1 MLYLKSLRKHT
12 LVTVPRSTGFVH
24 ILSPRPP
31 PRLPPSPHSHTLPN
45 IIGLCSEKAVRDS
58 GTKAE
63 AFCPVRAPVPAH
75 KSAFSSNHS
84 SGRKGVLL
92 CDGTLELGAHTAT
105 SIRARPY
112 ARSWVGRRVR
122 GREEGRT
129 AGGAASREYDGRRT
143 RMMGVGPLGEPASSS
158 SPFVSMRTASNST
171 VCEPVKLSPDVP
183 LVKLSPDVPLVKF
196 DPDASC
202 SAASPISA
210 RLNT

>member
-1 MLYLKSLRKHT
+1 M
-12 LVTVPRSTGFVH
+12 
-24 ILSPRPP
+24 
-31 PRLPPSPHSHTLPN
+31 
-45 IIGLCSEKAVRDS
+45 
-58 GTKAE
+58 
-63 AFCPVRAPVPAH
+63 RAPVPAH
-75 KSAFSSNHS
+75 RSAFSSNHS
-84 SGRKGVLL
+84 SDRKGVLL

-112 ARSWVGRRVR
+112 ARSCVGRRVR

-143 RMMGVGPLGEPASSS
+143 RMMGVGPLGELASSS
-158 SPFVSMRTASNST
+158 SPFAAMRTVSNFT
-171 VCEPVKLSPDVP
+171 VWDSVKLSPDVP
-183 LVKLSPDVPLVKF
+183 LVEF

>member
-1 MLYLKSLRKHT
+1 M
-12 LVTVPRSTGFVH
+12 
-24 ILSPRPP
+24 
-31 PRLPPSPHSHTLPN
+31 
-45 IIGLCSEKAVRDS
+45 
-58 GTKAE
+58 
-63 AFCPVRAPVPAH
+63 RAPVPAH

-92 CDGTLELGAHTAT
+92 CDGTLELVAHTAT

-112 ARSWVGRRVR
+112 ARSCVGRRVR

-143 RMMGVGPLGEPASSS
+143 RTMGVGPLGEPASSS
-158 SPFVSMRTASNST
+158 SPFASTWTVSNSR
-171 VCEPVKLSPDVP
+171 VWDSVMLSPDMPV
-183 LVKLSPDVPLVKF
+183 VKF

>member
-1 MLYLKSLRKHT
+1 M
-12 LVTVPRSTGFVH
+12 
-24 ILSPRPP
+24 
-31 PRLPPSPHSHTLPN
+31 
-45 IIGLCSEKAVRDS
+45 
-58 GTKAE
+58 
-63 AFCPVRAPVPAH
+63 RAPVPAH